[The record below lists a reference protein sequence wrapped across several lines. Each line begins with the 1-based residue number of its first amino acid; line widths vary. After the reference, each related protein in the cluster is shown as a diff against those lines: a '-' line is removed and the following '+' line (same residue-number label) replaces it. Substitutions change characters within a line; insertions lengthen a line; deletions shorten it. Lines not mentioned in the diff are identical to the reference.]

1 MEAHAY
7 ALQVI
12 QKSMEFA
19 DNVQQDLSQT
29 QIKQH
34 VYATRDQFLI

>member
-1 MEAHAY
+1 MEIHAN
-7 ALQVI
+7 ALQDI